1 MKNLII
7 GASGKIGS
15 YIISN
20 NKNDIYTYNSNKINN
35 GIKFDISKDDISKI
49 IKKNNVT
56 NVVFLGAISDP
67 NICFKRKEFSRKINV
82 DRTIK
87 IIDYLNKNKI
97 YFIFFSSEFIYGGN
111 KKYSKETDKTN
122 PINEYGKQKLKV
134 EKYIKKNSNFYSIFR
149 IGKTYGDKIDDGTL
163 ISGFLKELKG
173 KKKEFSVAHDQ
184 FFSPLYVRDLKKIIR
199 FFIKYKITGI
209 YNVGGL
215 KRLSRFEILNYII
228 TKLKKNISQKIVLNK
243 KNLVNFKFYDKR
255 PKDVSMNIN
264 KLKKTINF
272 KLSKFEKVSL
282 KIIKKS
288 KINEIKFI

>member
-97 YFIFFSSEFIYGGN
+97 YFIFFSSEFVYVGN

-149 IGKTYGDKIDDGTL
+149 IGKTYGDKVDDGTL

-184 FFSPLYVRDLKKIIR
+184 FFSPLYVRDLKKIIH
-199 FFIKYKITGI
+199 FFI
-209 YNVGGL
+209 
-215 KRLSRFEILNYII
+215 
-228 TKLKKNISQKIVLNK
+228 
-243 KNLVNFKFYDKR
+243 FK
-255 PKDVSMNIN
+255 
-264 KLKKTINF
+264 
-272 KLSKFEKVSL
+272 
-282 KIIKKS
+282 
-288 KINEIKFI
+288 